1 MGQNVSKSLIP
12 PPLTLQ
18 DCLVN
23 GKVDLARSIYYRRQ
37 QDYIVV
43 DNLIVANAIQKKRKL
58 SNSPDLTKPRK
69 KRLRSVKKH
78 PLLVHNPDGSL
89 RQLTPEDTLWYILY
103 CQGVPQNDRLKRKFR
118 NRFRM
123 PHQSFIELHDT
134 IIDHKC
140 LACGNQMMQP
150 E

>member
-43 DNLIVANAIQKKRKL
+43 DNLIVANAI
-58 SNSPDLTKPRK
+58 RK
-69 KRLRSVKKH
+69 K
-78 PLLVHNPDGSL
+78 
-89 RQLTPEDTLWYILY
+89 
-103 CQGVPQNDRLKRKFR
+103 
-118 NRFRM
+118 
-123 PHQSFIELHDT
+123 
-134 IIDHKC
+134 
-140 LACGNQMMQP
+140 GN
-150 E
+150 